1 MPPKPGASPVGEP
14 GKADPE
20 APGDEDKDAKAA
32 KLRERVRERLKAR
45 QAAAAA
51 VPDAAGAP
59 SSKRDRE
66 VSPTG
71 AEEADAK
78 RRKTAGDAGPSGPGP
93 AALDGADFVDPETES
108 RRRRVEAW
116 RAGRKALGTKKNVPA
131 FGDDESDDSEGTRRA
146 TRGGSGRPPWS
157 RLEDESDEDGPPGV
171 AAESVAGT
179 AAGTKTKTKTN
190 PPTRTIRSRR
200 SCL

>member
-1 MPPKPGASPVGEP
+1 MPPKPGPSPVGEP

-20 APGDEDKDAKAA
+20 TPAGDEDKDAKAA

-78 RRKTAGDAGPSGPGP
+78 RRKTAGVAGPSGPGP

-131 FGDDESDDSEGTRRA
+131 FGDDESDESEGTRRA

-157 RLEDESDEDGPPGV
+157 RSRTSPTKTGPP
-171 AAESVAGT
+171 ASRRSPSPGT
-179 AAGTKTKTKTN
+179 AAGTKTKTN